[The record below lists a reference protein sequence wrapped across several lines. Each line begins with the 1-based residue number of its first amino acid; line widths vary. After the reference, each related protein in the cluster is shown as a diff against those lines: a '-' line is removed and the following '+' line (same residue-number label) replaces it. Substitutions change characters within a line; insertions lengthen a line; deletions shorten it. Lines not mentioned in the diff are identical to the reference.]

1 MKIKFAIVLI
11 FTTVLLQAQNN
22 AALLPVSKNGKYGYI
37 NSYGDTII
45 GLIYDNAEN
54 FSENLAL
61 VRQKTNGRNHFYY
74 INRSGKII
82 VNCDSIKS
90 RPQITLDDEPK
101 FEYLVVFEA
110 NSFKNGIALLSCGGH
125 QMPDYWH
132 HYRYIKKDGTPLK
145 SYEFSFAEDF
155 ENGYGRGFHDG
166 QYYRVDTVGEMIP
179 IKVDTCD
186 CFDGFIGFS
195 AKKYEM
201 NLSQS
206 FPEFDN
212 GQSDFNKFVLA
223 NQFFAK
229 KNTSLP
235 ITIWLE
241 IDRQGHVVDWSLM
254 DIFNHKYSKQHYLSP
269 DIDRFVKNMPPFK
282 PAKIQGVPFCSKISI
297 ELNVSENE
305 LTARFR

>member
-1 MKIKFAIVLI
+1 MKIKLAIVLI
-11 FTTVLLQAQNN
+11 FSSLILQAQQNID
-22 AALLPVSKNGKYGYI
+22 LKPVMKNDKYGFL
-37 NSYGDTII
+37 NSKGDTVI

-61 VRQKTNGRNHFYY
+61 VRQKTEGRNHFYY
-74 INRSGKII
+74 IDVNGKII
-82 VNCDSIKS
+82 VNFDSIKS
-90 RPQITLDDEPK
+90 RPQIIVNDDPTL
-101 FEYLVVFEA
+101 EYLVVFGA
-110 NSFKNGIALLSCGGH
+110 NSFKNGIALLSCAGH
-125 QMPDYWH
+125 TMPDTWH

-145 SYEFSFAEDF
+145 SYEFSFAVNF
-155 ENGYGRGFHDG
+155 ENGYGRGFQDG
-166 QYYRVDTVGEMIP
+166 QYYRVNTLGEMTP

-186 CFDGFIGFS
+186 CFDGFVEFS
-195 AKKYEM
+195 AKKYST
-201 NLSQS
+201 NQSQS

-241 IDRQGHVVDWSLM
+241 IDRQGRVVDWSLM

-282 PAKIQGVPFCSKISI
+282 PAKIQGVSFCSKISI
-297 ELNVSENE
+297 EFKVSENE